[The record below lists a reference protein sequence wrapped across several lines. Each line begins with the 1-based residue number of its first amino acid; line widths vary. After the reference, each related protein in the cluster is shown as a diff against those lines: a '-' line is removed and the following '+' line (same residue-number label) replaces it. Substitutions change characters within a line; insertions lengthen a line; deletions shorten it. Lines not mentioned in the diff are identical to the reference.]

1 MGQKISPTGL
11 RMGITEDWRSKWYAN
26 KKTFGPWLVEDQ
38 KIRKFIKREYAFA
51 GIPRIDIERVGDKI
65 HVVIHASRPGI
76 IIGKRGAKVD
86 QLAMDV
92 GNVIGKGVDI
102 DIKEVENPELNSQI
116 VAEAIGEQLEKR
128 APFKRT
134 MRKYAEMI
142 MNIGAQGV
150 KIQCKG
156 RLGGAEI
163 ARAEHIV
170 LGKLPLQTLRAEI
183 DYGTHTAM
191 LTKGTIGIKVW
202 IYKGEKFTE
211 KGTVPTS
218 RATGRAGS
226 ATGDKKRIATAV

>member
-102 DIKEVENPELNSQI
+102 DIKEVEN
-116 VAEAIGEQLEKR
+116 V
-128 APFKRT
+128 
-134 MRKYAEMI
+134 
-142 MNIGAQGV
+142 
-150 KIQCKG
+150 
-156 RLGGAEI
+156 
-163 ARAEHIV
+163 
-170 LGKLPLQTLRAEI
+170 
-183 DYGTHTAM
+183 
-191 LTKGTIGIKVW
+191 
-202 IYKGEKFTE
+202 
-211 KGTVPTS
+211 
-218 RATGRAGS
+218 
-226 ATGDKKRIATAV
+226 